1 MAEEPLFSLTTS
13 RGFSGWLASTGGS
26 LAFTTY
32 QGGKVFFLGTKPDGT
47 LAVFDRSFPRCMG
60 LAVTPDAATILMAT
74 QIQLYRFDNLLPKGQ
89 TEGLFDAIYAPHQ
102 TWITGDIDI
111 HDIGIGADG
120 RPVFANTLFNCLAT
134 TSDGYSF
141 RPLWRP
147 PFITRLVAE
156 DRCHLNG
163 LAMDQGRAAYVTCV
177 SRSDVSDGWRDRRAD
192 GGVVVDVASGEI
204 VASGLS
210 MPHSPRMRDG
220 RLWLVN
226 SGTGEFGWIDP
237 ADGRFTAVA
246 FCPGY
251 ARGLTFVGNSAVVG
265 LSRARENRTFAGLAL
280 DAALKS
286 HDADARTG
294 LLVID
299 LDSGAITDWVRI
311 EGVIDELFDVAALP
325 GVRNPSAIG
334 LKGTEIRRVLS
345 IDPSQD

>member
-1 MAEEPLFSLTTS
+1 MAEQPLFTLTTS
-13 RGFSGWLASTGGS
+13 RGFAGWLAGTGGS

-32 QGGKVFFLGTKPDGT
+32 QGGKVFFLGTKPDGK

-60 LAVTPDAATILMAT
+60 LAVTPDARTILMAT
-74 QIQLYRFDNLLPKGQ
+74 QVQLYRFDNILPKGEMQ
-89 TEGLFDAIYAPHQ
+89 DAFDAIYAPHQ

-120 RPVFANTLFNCLAT
+120 SPVFANTLFNCLAT
-134 TSDGYSF
+134 TSDGHSF
-141 RPLWRP
+141 RPLWQP

-163 LAMDQGRAAYVTCV
+163 LAMEHGVARYVTCV

-192 GGVVVDVASGEI
+192 GGVVVDVGTSEI

-210 MPHSPRMRDG
+210 MPHSPRLHNG

-226 SGTGEFGWIDP
+226 SGTGELGWIDP
-237 ADGRFTAVA
+237 ADGRFTPVV

-265 LSRARENRTFAGLAL
+265 LSRARENRTFSGLPLEDAL
-280 DAALKS
+280 RA
-286 HDADARTG
+286 HDAEARTG

-299 LDSGAITDWVRI
+299 LTSGAISDWVRI

-325 GVRNPSAIG
+325 GIRNPSAIG
-334 LKGTEIRRVLS
+334 LKGTEIQRVLS
-345 IDPSQD
+345 VDPG